1 MTAQEF
7 IDWVQNKNK
16 FFSRTSAVRRA
27 SNMMHVTQDTIW
39 KWLSGKQKTPPSMSL
54 LMELLHEKYKEK
66 RIRLTITDEQYQEM
80 LPLLG
85 KKTDTAIAEELG
97 IPAVTVYQTRK
108 KLGIYRAI
116 KLPVP
121 EVDQKELIDL
131 LGKETDAE
139 IAKKFGYSKTG
150 IALIRKNLGIKS
162 FRQSKISPEQYEEIR
177 KLLGKEP
184 DTLIAE
190 KFGCSD
196 SKIALIRK
204 SLKIDAF
211 RQINMLSP
219 EQYEKMLPLLG
230 KEPDKVIAEKL
241 GIKIST
247 VRYKR
252 LQLGIKRYTKKH
264 KEENYPQDLI
274 KMLGKAPD
282 TVIAEKFGYSRAG
295 ICFIR
300 KNLGIKS
307 FTQNRISPEKKEK
320 MLPLLGKEPDKV
332 IAEKFGIP
340 CSYVKQYR
348 KKLGIKISNASIKKE
363 DESMIL
369 DLLGKTSDLS
379 IAKKTGYSIYTIIKF
394 RKEQNIEPFSKNK
407 LDRLTPKDRKK
418 LLSMI
423 GKNHDKI
430 IAEKFDISSEA
441 VRRIRIK
448 MNIPALREEKNLE
461 DTIKQNKDLIA
472 LLGTMTDKNV
482 ADKTGISIQVI
493 GKIRRKLNIPSFDK
507 RGRNSKST
515 DGKNTPQEITEH
527 PVKSNPDSH

>member
-162 FRQSKISPEQYEEIR
+162 F
-177 KLLGKEP
+177 
-184 DTLIAE
+184 
-190 KFGCSD
+190 
-196 SKIALIRK
+196 
-204 SLKIDAF
+204 
-211 RQINMLSP
+211 
-219 EQYEKMLPLLG
+219 
-230 KEPDKVIAEKL
+230 
-241 GIKIST
+241 
-247 VRYKR
+247 
-252 LQLGIKRYTKKH
+252 
-264 KEENYPQDLI
+264 
-274 KMLGKAPD
+274 
-282 TVIAEKFGYSRAG
+282 
-295 ICFIR
+295 
-300 KNLGIKS
+300 
-307 FTQNRISPEKKEK
+307 TQNRISPEKKEK
-320 MLPLLGKEPDKV
+320 ILPLLGKEPDKV

>member
-1 MTAQEF
+1 
-7 IDWVQNKNK
+7 
-16 FFSRTSAVRRA
+16 
-27 SNMMHVTQDTIW
+27 
-39 KWLSGKQKTPPSMSL
+39 MSL

-219 EQYEKMLPLLG
+219 EQY
-230 KEPDKVIAEKL
+230 
-241 GIKIST
+241 
-247 VRYKR
+247 
-252 LQLGIKRYTKKH
+252 
-264 KEENYPQDLI
+264 
-274 KMLGKAPD
+274 
-282 TVIAEKFGYSRAG
+282 
-295 ICFIR
+295 
-300 KNLGIKS
+300 
-307 FTQNRISPEKKEK
+307 EK

>member
-230 KEPDKVIAEKL
+230 KEPDKVIAEK
-241 GIKIST
+241 
-247 VRYKR
+247 
-252 LQLGIKRYTKKH
+252 
-264 KEENYPQDLI
+264 
-274 KMLGKAPD
+274 
-282 TVIAEKFGYSRAG
+282 
-295 ICFIR
+295 
-300 KNLGIKS
+300 
-307 FTQNRISPEKKEK
+307 
-320 MLPLLGKEPDKV
+320 
-332 IAEKFGIP
+332 FGIP